1 MRKSPILWT
10 FDQEKMEWILT
21 NLLSN
26 ALKFSF
32 EGGKIQVSVKRTSDN
47 HLSIAVRDY
56 GAGIN
61 PNDLP
66 HILDRFY
73 RGVSENTDIGSGI
86 GLSILQELV
95 QLHHGTVNVE
105 SELQKGS
112 CFTILLPHLDVRV
125 EKTPSRT
132 RTTLGVKEPVSPPLK
147 LDISSPAESSSNVAP
162 PRDVILIAEDNV
174 DLLAFIRES
183 LQDSFDVIVGENG
196 RMALEECSKQ
206 VPDLVITDV
215 MMPEMNGMDLCKH
228 LKSDLATSHIPVIM
242 LTASAD
248 TETMTSGLQTGADVY
263 LTKPFETPRLMA
275 YIDSLL
281 ENRRRIR
288 AAYSSEI
295 SRPVAL
301 GHSEEPTVEEE
312 NLSLDGRFVARLHL
326 LIHEQLSDS
335 DFKVESLADQ
345 MNLSSRQFLRKV
357 EALTGEIPSILL
369 RRIRLE

>member
-1 MRKSPILWT
+1 
-10 FDQEKMEWILT
+10 
-21 NLLSN
+21 
-26 ALKFSF
+26 
-32 EGGKIQVSVKRTSDN
+32 
-47 HLSIAVRDY
+47 
-56 GAGIN
+56 
-61 PNDLP
+61 
-66 HILDRFY
+66 
-73 RGVSENTDIGSGI
+73 
-86 GLSILQELV
+86 
-95 QLHHGTVNVE
+95 
-105 SELQKGS
+105 
-112 CFTILLPHLDVRV
+112 
-125 EKTPSRT
+125 
-132 RTTLGVKEPVSPPLK
+132 
-147 LDISSPAESSSNVAP
+147 
-162 PRDVILIAEDNV
+162 
-174 DLLAFIRES
+174 
-183 LQDSFDVIVGENG
+183 
-196 RMALEECSKQ
+196 MALEECSKQ

-301 GHSEEPTVEEE
+301 GHSEESTVEEE
-312 NLSLDGRFVARLHL
+312 DLSLDGQFVARLHL

-369 RRIRLE
+369 RRIRLEQAGFFLQTGSHSVKEVTSAVGFKSDSGFRKAFKQHHGVPPSQWPIGSE

>member
-1 MRKSPILWT
+1 
-10 FDQEKMEWILT
+10 
-21 NLLSN
+21 
-26 ALKFSF
+26 
-32 EGGKIQVSVKRTSDN
+32 
-47 HLSIAVRDY
+47 
-56 GAGIN
+56 
-61 PNDLP
+61 
-66 HILDRFY
+66 
-73 RGVSENTDIGSGI
+73 
-86 GLSILQELV
+86 
-95 QLHHGTVNVE
+95 
-105 SELQKGS
+105 
-112 CFTILLPHLDVRV
+112 
-125 EKTPSRT
+125 
-132 RTTLGVKEPVSPPLK
+132 
-147 LDISSPAESSSNVAP
+147 
-162 PRDVILIAEDNV
+162 
-174 DLLAFIRES
+174 
-183 LQDSFDVIVGENG
+183 
-196 RMALEECSKQ
+196 MALEECLKQ

-215 MMPEMNGMDLCKH
+215 MMPEMNGMELCKH